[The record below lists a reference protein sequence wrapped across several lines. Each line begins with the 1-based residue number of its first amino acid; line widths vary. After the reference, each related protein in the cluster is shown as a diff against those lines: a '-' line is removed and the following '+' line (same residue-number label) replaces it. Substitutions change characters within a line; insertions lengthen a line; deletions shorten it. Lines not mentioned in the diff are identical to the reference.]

1 MTISWIIPSMLYNM
15 VSIVLQ
21 GLEADKQVIIIWDF
35 GIDMLA
41 INFLGVHS

>member
-1 MTISWIIPSMLYNM
+1 MTISWIIPSMLYNV

-21 GLEADKQVIIIWDF
+21 GLEADKQVVIFRDF

-41 INFLGVHS
+41 INFLGVQS